1 MFTVTEPKVAIL
13 LATKNGAQ
21 FLSAQ
26 LDSLA
31 AQTLPVS
38 RLLISDD
45 NSTDDTVNLLDQRGL
60 SVMQGPDQGAAQ
72 NFLYLLRKCPP
83 DVHYAAFCD
92 QDDVWHPE
100 KLARSVSSLKNIS
113 RPALYGARVWVTDS
127 RLNRQRLS
135 PLRDRRLGFAH
146 ALVECFAGGNS
157 MMLNRQAIDIAQHA
171 LKRVG
176 FVATHDWWIY
186 QLITGCGGVAVFD
199 HRPCLLYRQHGGNLA
214 GSSAGLTAGLR
225 RVPLLFQGQWR
236 KWNDSHVAA
245 LNQVSDML
253 TPESRRTLQEFE
265 QVRLSQP
272 FEKLCRLQRLG
283 AQRSDFNGR
292 LALAASALCGQF

>member
-1 MFTVTEPKVAIL
+1 MPNPRVAVL
-13 LATKNGAQ
+13 LATKNGAR

-38 RLLISDD
+38 HLIISDD
-45 NSTDDTVNLLDQRGL
+45 SSTDDTVNLLGRRGL
-60 SVMQGPDQGAAQ
+60 TVIQGPDNGAAQ
-72 NFLYLLRKCPP
+72 NFLHLLRNCPP

-100 KLARSVSSLKNIS
+100 KLARGVRALDGIC
-113 RPALYGARVWVTDS
+113 RPALYGARVWVTDA

-135 PLRDRRLGFAH
+135 PLRDRHLGFAH
-146 ALVECFAGGNS
+146 ALIECFAGGNT
-157 MMLNRQAIDIAQHA
+157 MMLNRPAIELVQRA
-171 LKRVG
+171 LGRISQ
-176 FVATHDWWIY
+176 VATHDWWIY

-214 GSSAGLTAGLR
+214 GSSAGFTAGLR

-253 TPESRRTLQEFE
+253 TPENRRLLHEFE
-265 QVRLSQP
+265 QVRCSGPLKALSTL
-272 FEKLCRLQRLG
+272 ERLG
-283 AQRSDFNGR
+283 ARRSDAKGR
-292 LALAASALCGQF
+292 FALTASALCGQF

>member
-1 MFTVTEPKVAIL
+1 MSDPRVAVL
-13 LATKNGAQ
+13 LATKNGAR
-21 FLSAQ
+21 FLSEQ

-31 AQTLPVS
+31 AQSLPVS

-45 NSTDDTVNLLDQRGL
+45 SSTDETVSILQGRGL
-60 SVMQGPDQGAAQ
+60 TVIQGPDQGAAQ
-72 NFLYLLRKCPP
+72 NFLHVLRHCPP
-83 DVHYAAFCD
+83 DVHYATFCD

-100 KLARSVSSLKNIS
+100 KLARGVRALEGTIG
-113 RPALYGARVWVTDS
+113 PALYGARVWVTDA

-135 PLRDRRLGFAH
+135 PLRDRHLGFAH
-146 ALVECFAGGNS
+146 ALVECFAGGNT
-157 MMLNRQAIDIAQHA
+157 MMLNRPAIDLVQRA
-171 LKRVG
+171 LGRISQ
-176 FVATHDWWIY
+176 VATHDWWIY
-186 QLITGCGGVAVFD
+186 QLISGCGGVAVFD
-199 HRPCLLYRQHGGNLA
+199 HRPCLLYRQHDRNLA
-214 GSSAGLTAGLR
+214 GSSAGFTAGLR

-253 TPESRRTLQEFE
+253 TPENRRILQEFE
-265 QVRLSQP
+265 RVRRSRPLGVLSS
-272 FEKLCRLQRLG
+272 LQRLG